1 MSANRKMNMRK
12 PRRHAFT
19 LIELL
24 VAIVI
29 IVIIIAMVVGVANY
43 VFEEAARK
51 QTQTTQNIVMTAV
64 EEYKKL
70 MGQYPADKAYTD
82 QYDNTDVKTKYK
94 DSNTI
99 LMLCLL
105 GGEDGDPMGMYPYKH
120 PWFKGL
126 KVGPMILERDRLK
139 ARIKKAMGK
148 KLGELS
154 PDVLDTSNFWIL
166 DGWEIP
172 MRYEQFGGLGKRP
185 VLISAGPDGEFSTED
200 DNIRSGEY

>member
-1 MSANRKMNMRK
+1 MSANRKMNMRH

-29 IVIIIAMVVGVANY
+29 IVIIIAMVVSVANY

-70 MGQYPADKAYTD
+70 MGQYPADVAYTD
-82 QYDNTDVKTKYK
+82 QYVSDVDAIFR

-105 GGEDGDPMGMYPYKH
+105 GGVDDDPMGMYPYKH
-120 PWFKGL
+120 PWFYDN
-126 KVGPMILERDRLK
+126 PNETQDRERLQVK
-139 ARIKKAMGK
+139 IKKAMGK

-166 DGWEIP
+166 DGWEVP

-185 VLISAGPDGEFSTED
+185 VLISAGPDGSFETED